1 MEDDS
6 PSNQAKIGQLVRRKE
21 GFGLDLGDT
30 ITILSP
36 PHVLN
41 YVIGMASTSAVHQK
55 ERVQDQDQDQD
66 QDDEQEHVR
75 SPKPVNSSNNDVPK
89 HEGGLAVEI
98 CPQA

>member
-1 MEDDS
+1 M
-6 PSNQAKIGQLVRRKE
+6 V
-21 GFGLDLGDT
+21 LDLGEQN
-30 ITILSP
+30 LPYSP

-75 SPKPVNSSNNDVPK
+75 SPKPVNSSNR
-89 HEGGLAVEI
+89 
-98 CPQA
+98 